1 METRVRRKAPP
12 PTPTADAL
20 HQSVADLVQ
29 AFEKNL
35 GVPGA
40 ATVTLSRDRL
50 HNVLHQ
56 TARLGAECQQ
66 RIHAA
71 QEAQRQAEEDA
82 ARMALPPRQVAEGLF
97 RLRCVAALGI
107 GVWYLWR
114 NARYMGGGCSRPS
127 DAVDAFLCLGD
138 GLMGLVVA
146 GAIVSGFAALVL
158 WGIYRVVLW
167 VWRGFRE
174 A

>member
-1 METRVRRKAPP
+1 MDPRVRRKAPHP
-12 PTPTADAL
+12 AEDAL
-20 HQSVADLVQ
+20 HQSVAELVQ

-66 RIHAA
+66 KIHAA
-71 QEAQRQAEEDA
+71 QEAQRRAEEEV
-82 ARMALPPRQVAEGLF
+82 ARMAFPPRQIAEGLF
-97 RLRCVAALGI
+97 RLRCVAALGS
-107 GVWYLWR
+107 GAWYLWR

-127 DAVDAFLCLGD
+127 GAADAFFCLGD
-138 GLMGLVVA
+138 GLMGLVFA
-146 GAIVSGFAALVL
+146 AAIVCGFAALVL
-158 WGIYRVVLW
+158 WGAYRVVLW
-167 VWRGFRE
+167 VWRGFR
-174 A
+174 AP